1 MMKQYPYEVTYKL
14 NSTGNNRFSKR
25 VEAACQAEAK
35 RLFEADMPS
44 ATILYAT
51 PLPQNRRRLKEHKL
65 ILSFIISFGELLLWQ
80 YV

>member
-1 MMKQYPYEVTYKL
+1 MAGVPICMMKQYPYEVTYKL
-14 NSTGNNRFSKR
+14 NSTGNKRFSKR

-51 PLPQNRRRLKEHKL
+51 PLPQNRR
-65 ILSFIISFGELLLWQ
+65 
-80 YV
+80 

>member
-14 NSTGNNRFSKR
+14 NSTGNKRFSKR

-51 PLPQNRRRLKEHKL
+51 PLPQNKR
-65 ILSFIISFGELLLWQ
+65 
-80 YV
+80 